1 MALNRSG
8 DDAQAALFLR
18 PDYYEFFPLFS
29 TREIAERVQA
39 LPFHLAT
46 LLDPENIVPALATE
60 AGRRGARAFF
70 TADRAAQRTWLRE
83 VLLATGISPR
93 VAGAIGR
100 VPRELFVPA
109 AYLPYCYLN
118 QALSFDSLSCLTPP
132 GLVALMLDRL
142 DLHPGQ
148 TALEV
153 GIGSGYH
160 AACAAESA
168 GNDCAIYGVEL
179 SRAYAAFGQGAV
191 ARAAYPNIRI
201 ACADGYL
208 GWPAPLQFDRI
219 YLTASFADTPPS
231 ALTAQLREGGI
242 FQGVRAITAT
252 EYDGIAETSWL
263 RRWYPSYEAYRAGRW
278 RGYSCLFTARKEAGQ
293 LVEIDH
299 IYDVRLTPLHQNPDA
314 YRGAPGRRF
323 AEIEQLLQSLDA
335 DRGGAPPHP
344 ADPGADPATS

>member
-1 MALNRSG
+1 MAPSRSG
-8 DDAQAALFLR
+8 DDTQAALFLR

-29 TREIAERVQA
+29 TLDIGERVRA

-60 AGRRGARAFF
+60 AGRHAASAFF
-70 TADRAAQRTWLRE
+70 TAARPAQRMLLRE
-83 VLLATGISPR
+83 ALEAAGISAR

-100 VPRELFVPA
+100 VRRELFVPA
-109 AYLPYCYLN
+109 SYLPYCYLN

-142 DLHPGQ
+142 DLQPGQ

-160 AACAAESA
+160 AACASESA

-179 SRAYAAFGQGAV
+179 SRAYAEFGQAAV
-191 ARAAYPNIRI
+191 ARAGYANIRI

-208 GWPAPLQFDRI
+208 GWPDPMQFDRI
-219 YLTASFADTPPS
+219 YLTASFADTPPP
-231 ALTAQLREGGI
+231 ALTAQLRAGGI
-242 FQGVRAITAT
+242 FQGVRAITAA
-252 EYDGIAETSWL
+252 EYDQIADTSWL
-263 RRWYPSYEAYRAGRW
+263 RRWYPSYDAYRAGRW

-299 IYDVRLTPLHQNPDA
+299 LYDVRLTPLHQNPDA
-314 YRGAPGRRF
+314 YRGVPGKRF
-323 AEIEQLLQSLDA
+323 AEIEQLLQSLEA
-335 DRGGAPPHP
+335 DGPARRPHSSDLGAN
-344 ADPGADPATS
+344 GVTG